1 MIFCMNPLPTFRRL
15 ARLGLALATLFAA
28 QAAPLIP
35 SWTPLFKGIDHLT
48 ATNSTSSG
56 DFQSLMVANVL
67 RIDLTDP
74 DIRLLTT
81 PRHANYQQDSI
92 ETGAMT
98 VSRFVQ
104 TKHVQAAVNG
114 NFFRLSSQPGNDN
127 VPYYVAEGTQMLLLG
142 LAISEGTVVSR
153 QQSAADSSSVIFDV
167 SNHCTILHTNWPA
180 TNTAGIHTAVSG
192 DYPLVIKGVNV
203 SRKYLGLGG
212 VHDQN
217 PRTSYGLSQDKRY
230 LYLLTVDGRQPG
242 YSEGAFDYE
251 TAAWMLALGAYD
263 AVNMDGGGSSTM
275 VVADAAGNPHRLNSP
290 SAVADS
296 GNEREVG
303 SHFGI
308 FAKPLAGFIDQ
319 VKSLPD
325 DDAATITWTTTLPA
339 NSQVEYDTTED
350 FALAT
355 PLQTASVTN
364 HAALIT
370 GLQPGTGY
378 FFRAVSIRSGT
389 RYASPSFYFTT
400 SNYVATTPAI
410 ALTNSWKYTPT
421 GQSGTGWTAPGFND
435 SAWSGPGAGL
445 LWIDTR
451 STPNADVQPKGEP
464 LPANPA
470 TGFPYVTYYF
480 RRHFTI
486 PTVAAGAALQ
496 FSAQV
501 DDGAVFYLNGHEIYR
516 VRMDDPPAV
525 ITSTTLATTFPC
537 AGDAVTTCFDD
548 FTLTGAAAGY
558 LVAGDNV
565 LAVEVHNYNARS
577 GDITFGLDLSIT
589 EPNAVDPRLD
599 VVRTGGTPSLQ
610 WTRGGFTLQQADSP
624 EGPWTDVPGPVIS
637 SPFTPAMVGATRYY
651 RLHK

>member
-1 MIFCMNPLPTFRRL
+1 MNPLPIFRRL
-15 ARLGLALATLFAA
+15 ARLGLTLAALFAA

-35 SWTPLFKGIDHLT
+35 SWTPIFKGIDHLA

-56 DFQSLMVANVL
+56 DFQNLMVANAL

-81 PRHANYQQDSI
+81 RSNANYLANLR
-92 ETGAMT
+92 ETAAMT

-104 TKHVQAAVNG
+104 TEHVQAAVNG
-114 NFFRLSSQPGNDN
+114 NFFSPSDNFQP
-127 VPYYVAEGTQMLLLG
+127 EGTATALDG
-142 LAISEGTVVSR
+142 LEISQGGVVSPQR
-153 QQSAADSSSVIFDV
+153 SAQNASAVIFDL

-180 TNTAGIHTAVSG
+180 TNNAGIYTAVSG
-192 DYPLVIKGVNV
+192 DYPLVIKGVNIG
-203 SRKYLGLGG
+203 RKYLSLGG
-212 VHDQN
+212 IHDLN
-217 PRTSYGLSQDKRY
+217 PRTSFGLSQDRRY
-230 LYLLTVDGRQPG
+230 LYLVTIDGRQPG
-242 YSEGAFDYE
+242 YSNGAYDYE
-251 TAAWMLALGAYD
+251 TAAWMLAFGAYD

-275 VVADAAGNPHRLNSP
+275 VIADAAGTPHRLNVP
-290 SAVADS
+290 STVADS
-296 GNEREVG
+296 GRERTVG

-308 FAKPLAGFIDQ
+308 FAKPLTGFIDN

-325 DDAATITWTTTLPA
+325 DDAATITWTTALPA

-355 PLQTASVTN
+355 PLQSASVTN

-400 SNYVATTPAI
+400 SNYVATTPVI
-410 ALTNSWKYTPT
+410 ALTNSWKYTSAS
-421 GQSGTGWTAPGFND
+421 QSGSGWTAPGFND

-445 LWIDTR
+445 LWVDTR
-451 STPNADVQPKGEP
+451 ATGPNPDVQPKGEQMP
-464 LPANPA
+464 ENPA
-470 TGFPYVTYYF
+470 TGFPYVTYYL
-480 RRHFTI
+480 RKHFTI
-486 PTVAAGAALQ
+486 PTAAAGAALQ

-516 VRMDDPPAV
+516 LRMDDPPAD
-525 ITSTTLATTFPC
+525 ITSTTLAATFPC

-548 FTLTGAAAGY
+548 FTLTGTAAGFM
-558 LVAGDNV
+558 VAGDNL

-577 GDITFGLDLSIT
+577 ADITFGLDLAVT
-589 EPNAVDPRLD
+589 EPSPVAPQLNVIRTNA
-599 VVRTGGTPSLQ
+599 TSSLQ

-637 SPFTPAMVGATRYY
+637 SPFTPDTTGTTRFY